1 MELQLL
7 WAGVRFSAR
16 NGNGEGL
23 LSEAARTGL
32 HLSEVTPQ
40 PGGFAARC
48 AAWRYRK
55 LAALARKRRVRLHI
69 AQRTGLY
76 FFLRPF
82 LRRRGLWAGLLL
94 FVPLL
99 LWSQNLVWA
108 VDFSSLS
115 TGQQARAKQLLWE
128 TCSISPG
135 SFITQEKL
143 TAGEYALLQSGEFSW
158 ASLNFQDGRLVVE
171 AAAAKPVPDIA
182 AGKLDGVLAKA
193 AGTVVRTNLTSGTML
208 VTPGQA
214 VEAGQPLIGTA
225 RTERDGT
232 PIFEPAAG
240 VVFAQFDWEHVQT
253 EPLIVSAKR
262 LTGRQFSRR
271 VVSFHRWSLPLPV
284 WKQFSEET
292 ALAISRTVQPEWL
305 GLCLPFSIAETT
317 YYEQT
322 EQEIPYTEE
331 QALALAKL
339 HSLQTLFAAFPDA
352 EFVAQKEDISTEND
366 VLHYRVVYTIV
377 ADICAD

>member
-99 LWSQNLVWA
+99 LWSQNFVWA
-108 VDFSSLS
+108 VDPSSLS
-115 TGQQARAKQLLWE
+115 AGQQARAKQILRE
-128 TCSISPG
+128 TCSIAPG

-182 AGKLDGVLAKA
+182 AGKLDGVLAKT
-193 AGTVVRTNLTSGTML
+193 AGTVVRTNLTGGSKQKSRYAHT
-208 VTPGQA
+208 V
-214 VEAGQPLIGTA
+214 
-225 RTERDGT
+225 RTGK
-232 PIFEPAAG
+232 I
-240 VVFAQFDWEHVQT
+240 
-253 EPLIVSAKR
+253 I
-262 LTGRQFSRR
+262 
-271 VVSFHRWSLPLPV
+271 
-284 WKQFSEET
+284 
-292 ALAISRTVQPEWL
+292 
-305 GLCLPFSIAETT
+305 
-317 YYEQT
+317 
-322 EQEIPYTEE
+322 
-331 QALALAKL
+331 
-339 HSLQTLFAAFPDA
+339 
-352 EFVAQKEDISTEND
+352 
-366 VLHYRVVYTIV
+366 
-377 ADICAD
+377 